1 MVRPRRQFPEVKD
14 QKPLLSYKG
23 HHISELVWMDEHFW
37 PGKKMRG
44 KCQIASIWKN
54 RENRDFIF
62 KYSPSYI
69 LTTKEIRMIIF
80 FYSELATLSSLQNAI
95 SLMNFQNIFFP

>member
-44 KCQIASIWKN
+44 KCQMDLMLPQFGKIGKI
-54 RENRDFIF
+54 E
-62 KYSPSYI
+62 I
-69 LTTKEIRMIIF
+69 LSTNFLQVIPTAKEIRMGF
-80 FYSELATLSSLQNAI
+80 F
-95 SLMNFQNIFFP
+95 F